1 MPIIDLTGTK
11 SSKKNK
17 IMMTEKLE
25 ECYVATDYSWRATIP
40 GTEIQLVCTQGISD
54 DQKLKELSY

>member
-11 SSKKNK
+11 RSKKK
-17 IMMTEKLE
+17 IMMSEKLE
-25 ECYVATDYSWRATIP
+25 KCYVATDYSWRATIL

-54 DQKLKELSY
+54 DQKLREELSY

>member
-1 MPIIDLTGTK
+1 
-11 SSKKNK
+11 
-17 IMMTEKLE
+17 MMTEKLE

>member
-1 MPIIDLTGTK
+1 
-11 SSKKNK
+11 
-17 IMMTEKLE
+17 MTEKSE
-25 ECYVATDYSWRATIP
+25 KCYVADYSWRATIP